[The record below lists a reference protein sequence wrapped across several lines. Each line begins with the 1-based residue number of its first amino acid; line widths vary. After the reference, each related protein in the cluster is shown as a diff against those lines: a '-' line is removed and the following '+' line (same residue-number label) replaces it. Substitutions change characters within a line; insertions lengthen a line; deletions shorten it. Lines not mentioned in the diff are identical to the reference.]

1 MSEKEWPKS
10 VANPQI
16 SGQMYCI
23 CIENELDL
31 YKNKVVHMANA
42 VLQTRIDKATK
53 DEAEDL
59 FASLGLDITTAIR
72 LFLKQAINQRRIPFD
87 IVPPQREFSDS
98 TLDAIEEAKKLAK
111 NPKAKRYSSAREL
124 LEDCK

>member
-1 MSEKEWPKS
+1 MNEKEWPNS
-10 VANPQI
+10 VSDPQI

-31 YKNKVVHMANA
+31 YKNEVIHMANA

-53 DEAEDL
+53 DQAEDL
-59 FASLGLDITTAIR
+59 FESLGLDITTAIR
-72 LFLKQAINQRRIPFD
+72 LFLKQAINQRCIPFE

-98 TLDAIEEAKKLAK
+98 TLAAIEEAKSLAR
-111 NPKAKRYSSAREL
+111 NPRAKRYSSAKEL